1 MKSFFF
7 FLVVQLLTSYIRFGF
22 VLLFSIFLYGFVHQ
36 DFFGWFII
44 LCGEVKSF
52 FPEFLCFSWVFISIE
67 RLLSFL
73 NCLCYNC
80 LLLRFFF
87 DMFIAEYSVARVHVA
102 IARAK
107 QYSNSK
113 ICPSIRL
120 SVHLSVCL
128 YYELN
133 LFFCHKTF
141 VAAASQICFMQ
152 IHVIGFCFV
161 HTTVCGMKRLLLHL
175 TFLQFYF
182 LYAVVLYSYDFFF
195 YDFFL
200 FIFFLY
206 NFCLVLQFNEN
217 LFIFISCHSPQF
229 LFLLLLF
236 TFASFKPELHLIF
249 Q

>member
-1 MKSFFF
+1 M
-7 FLVVQLLTSYIRFGF
+7 LPLLEQNNI
-22 VLLFSIFLYGFVHQ
+22 VI
-36 DFFGWFII
+36 
-44 LCGEVKSF
+44 VKCVR
-52 FPEFLCFSWVFISIE
+52 P
-67 RLLSFL
+67 
-73 NCLCYNC
+73 
-80 LLLRFFF
+80 
-87 DMFIAEYSVARVHVA
+87 
-102 IARAK
+102 
-107 QYSNSK
+107 
-113 ICPSIRL
+113 

-161 HTTVCGMKRLLLHL
+161 HTTVCGMKSLLLHL

-195 YDFFL
+195 MIFF
-200 FIFFLY
+200 IFLY

-229 LFLLLLF
+229 LFLLLLI